1 MELYLKSLFKYIV
14 EIYLHIMACGHGCL
28 RSAVFLL
35 LFLLDCSTN
44 VAMNETIASITIP
57 RRNDIVLR
65 GTIAHGWEEG
75 SKIVSL
81 IMTSSTFHWL
91 PHSLESVL
99 SATKHSL
106 IASR

>member
-1 MELYLKSLFKYIV
+1 
-14 EIYLHIMACGHGCL
+14 
-28 RSAVFLL
+28 
-35 LFLLDCSTN
+35 
-44 VAMNETIASITIP
+44 MNETIASITIP

-91 PHSLESVL
+91 PHSLESVV